1 MRVSKQ
7 VGSPTS
13 PTTPRYLPSSVPS
26 LRMVTGRQCGDSKQR
41 PISQPGHC
49 VSERAAKIPTRT
61 SSLIFIITCMRPA
74 LHVAAAA
81 HQQELAESLVA
92 RGADVRA
99 RNRRGAEPLHYAAD
113 RSPSAGYQ
121 SRGAQRKVIVYLI
134 EAGARPDVMDKSGVA
149 PLHRAVR
156 SRCSDA
162 VSTLGVD
169 TTTPNG
175 EFVANVLSSFAQFE
189 RQMISVRTR
198 EALAAARQRGV
209 QLGRRSAISDEV
221 LFLILTLHDDGWTAT
236 AIARHLSN
244 LRLPTSQ
251 GGSRWHTSTITR
263 ILTRQG
269 RHFVRGRPAR
279 SRGDHTSARA
289 E

>member
-1 MRVSKQ
+1 MLL
-7 VGSPTS
+7 P
-13 PTTPRYLPSSVPS
+13 PRINKNSPS
-26 LRMVTGRQCGDSKQR
+26 LLS
-41 PISQPGHC
+41 
-49 VSERAAKIPTRT
+49 
-61 SSLIFIITCMRPA
+61 
-74 LHVAAAA
+74 
-81 HQQELAESLVA
+81 A

-156 SRCSDA
+156 SRSSDA

-198 EALAAARQRGV
+198 EALATARQRGV